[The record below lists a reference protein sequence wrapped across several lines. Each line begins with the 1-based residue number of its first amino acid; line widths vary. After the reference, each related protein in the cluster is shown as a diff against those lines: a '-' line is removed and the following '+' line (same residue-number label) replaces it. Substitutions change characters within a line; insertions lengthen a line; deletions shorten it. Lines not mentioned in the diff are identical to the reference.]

1 MSLKNYSPGDVSF
14 IAGGSIIKFDS
25 ITVSKNEDKNT
36 MTVGTQGEVTRTK
49 NLSNLATI
57 TVVLPQ
63 SSIDNAIFSA
73 VEIAN
78 SVLSLLI
85 KDNGGASLH
94 AMPEAVITG
103 IPDAEYGK
111 EHVQR
116 EWVFQGDLPVNV
128 IGGN

>member
-1 MSLKNYSPGDVSF
+1 MSKNYSPGDVSL
-14 IAGGSIIKFDS
+14 IIGGSIIKFDS
-25 ITVSKNEDKNT
+25 VTVSRNEDKNT

-57 TVVLPQ
+57 TVLLPQ
-63 SSIDNAIFSA
+63 SSANNAVLSA
-73 VEIAN
+73 FEIAN
-78 SVLSLLI
+78 SVVSILI

-94 AMPEAVITG
+94 AMPSGVITG
-103 IPDAEYGK
+103 VPDSEYGK

-116 EWVFQGDLPVNV
+116 EWAFQGDLPINV

>member
-1 MSLKNYSPGDVSF
+1 MSF

-63 SSIDNAIFSA
+63 SSSNNATLSA
-73 VEIAN
+73 FEVAN
-78 SVLSLLI
+78 SVVSILV
-85 KDNGGASLH
+85 KDNGGLSLH
-94 AMPEAVITG
+94 TMPEGVITG
-103 IPDAEYGK
+103 VPDSEYGK
-111 EHVQR
+111 EVTDR
-116 EWVFQGDLPVNV
+116 TWIFQGDLPVNV